1 MHLTLT
7 DAEQALLIRA
17 LAAWRSHYQWFPFLA
32 DTPQDM
38 QEVQRCLDL
47 LRRLE
52 DGMPKEDR

>member
-7 DAEQALLIRA
+7 DAERSLLIQA
-17 LAAWRSHYQWFPFLA
+17 VSAWRSHYQVFPFLA
-32 DTPQDM
+32 DTPQGM

-52 DGMPKEDR
+52 DGTPKED